1 LPICRSSRCSPGA
14 APEAIVTRLREAAGI
29 AADRRLPDDTMIIC
43 IDRTVDDALCG
54 NCLFTP
60 GCAAHCPLADRT
72 DT

>member
-1 LPICRSSRCSPGA
+1 
-14 APEAIVTRLREAAGI
+14 VTRLREAAGI

-43 IDRTVDDALCG
+43 IDRTVDDALSG